1 MPHTILKL
9 VSVAVLALMIAAIVY
24 AAWISL
30 THWHGIGV

>member
-9 VSVAVLALMIAAIVY
+9 VSIVVLALMIAAIAY
-24 AAWISL
+24 SAWISL